1 MTGFYILDVFAEKR
15 YAGNQLAVVRDG
27 QRYGDD
33 EMQKIAREFNFSETT
48 FILSENETDG
58 AYEVRIFTPERELP
72 FAGHPTLGTAWVI
85 QREILGHEVD
95 RVTLNLKAGLIPV
108 DFTYQDGEAA
118 ELTMRQLQPEF
129 GKQIDI
135 ARIAPVLQ
143 INESDLDPRF
153 PVLEV
158 STGVFDLIVPLRT
171 LDAQKRVKIDTA
183 AYYNLIEGLSAKA
196 ILTFCPET
204 YDPNCRLNVRFYAH
218 YFGVPEDPA
227 TGSANGC
234 LAAYLVKQRYFGE
247 DSVDLRAEQGIE
259 IGRPSVLHLMA
270 DKTGDGIEVRVGGRV
285 IMVAKGELVT

>member
-1 MTGFYILDVFAEKR
+1 M
-15 YAGNQLAVVRDG
+15 
-27 QRYGDD
+27 
-33 EMQKIAREFNFSETT
+33 
-48 FILSENETDG
+48 
-58 AYEVRIFTPERELP
+58 
-72 FAGHPTLGTAWVI
+72 I

-95 RVTLNLKAGLIPV
+95 CVTLSLKAGLIPV
-108 DFTYQDGEAA
+108 DFTYQNGEAA

-129 GKQIDI
+129 GQQIDI

-143 INESDLDPRF
+143 LNESDLDPRF

-171 LDAQKRVKIDTA
+171 LNAQKRVKIDTP
-183 AYYNLIEGLSAKA
+183 AYYNLIEKLNAKA

-204 YDPNCRLNVRFYAH
+204 YDPNCRLNVRFYAD

-247 DSVDLRAEQGIE
+247 DSLDIRVEQGIE
-259 IGRPSVLHLMA
+259 IGRPSVLRLMA
-270 DKTGDGIEVRVGGRV
+270 EKTAEGINVRVGGRV
-285 IMVAKGELVT
+285 IMIARGELVT

>member
-1 MTGFYILDVFAEKR
+1 MPKFYILDVFAEKR

-27 QRYGDD
+27 QRFSDE

-58 AYEVRIFTPERELP
+58 AYGVRIFTPERELP

-85 QREILGHEVD
+85 QREILGREIGT
-95 RVTLNLKAGLIPV
+95 VTLNLKAGLVPV
-108 DFTYQDGEAA
+108 DFTYQNGEAA
-118 ELTMRQLQPEF
+118 ELTMRQLPPEF
-129 GKQIDI
+129 GNQIDP

-171 LDAQKRVKIDTA
+171 LDAQKRVKIDTP
-183 AYYNLIEGLSAKA
+183 AYYNLIEKLGAKA

-247 DSVDLRAEQGIE
+247 DSVDIRVEQGIE

-270 DKTGDGIEVRVGGRV
+270 EKTGDNIEVRVGGRV
-285 IMVAKGELVT
+285 IMIAKGELVT

>member
-234 LAAYLVKQRYFGE
+234 LAAYLVKQRYFSE

-259 IGRPSVLHLMA
+259 IGRPSVLHLIA

-285 IMVAKGELVT
+285 IMVARGELVT